1 MEGDLK
7 PNRTATDISR
17 LSILME
23 LYEKPKHGYAL
34 IEALEERLGKHVSP
48 SLIYPFLKTLEEN
61 GLVESHEEPIGS
73 KQRKVYKLTN
83 KGRTFALHVFQRVNE
98 ILSQAI
104 EPNLTACANC
114 GCKIYEGG
122 YTTEIDGKKMAF
134 CCVHCAKTYLEERE
148 RIQDH
153 EYQTEK
159 DPLNSHGGK

>member
-1 MEGDLK
+1 MEEGLK

-23 LYEKPKHGYAL
+23 LYESPKHGYAL
-34 IEALEERLGKHVSP
+34 IEALEDRLGKNISP

-61 GLVESHEEPIGS
+61 GLVEAHKESIGS
-73 KQRKVYKLTN
+73 KQRKVYKLTK
-83 KGRTFALHVFQRVNE
+83 KGRAFALHVFQRVNE

-122 YTTEIDGKKMAF
+122 YTTEIDGKKIAF
-134 CCVHCAKTYLEERE
+134 CCIHCAKTYLEERKH
-148 RIQDH
+148 IQDH
-153 EYQTEK
+153 EDQTEE
-159 DPLNSHGGK
+159 DHLNIRGGK